1 MTVARTVAM
10 VSFGGNIKSRYC
22 VALLVMT
29 CFIVMIKVLRSRG
42 SNGEG
47 TVPSEAPVVR
57 MIATDEPTTQY
68 RINLSEHVPSN
79 KPSIVK
85 EVAWSRT
92 TNSTNQNEPTRAAEE
107 ANEPW
112 ADHKLNTLNGIL
124 RYHDFSGSAYSVT
137 YDERSFIINNKRTI
151 ILSGSV
157 HYPRS
162 TPGMWDHIF
171 EEMVKDGLNAV
182 EIYVFWNIHEFKRGQ
197 EYDFTGP
204 ANLPLFI
211 EKAAKAGLFVNLRI
225 GPYVCAEWNYGGLP
239 VWLNFI
245 PGMSLR
251 SDSPAW
257 EKEMERFVTGITK
270 ITEKYLAR
278 NGGPI
283 ILAQIENEF
292 GWDKYIDYI
301 NWCGELVN
309 KLDLGIPWVMCNGLS
324 ANNTINTCN
333 ANDCSQWYAKYH
345 TEKFP
350 GQPLAWMENEGWYQK
365 WSVVDNTWSDRTPQD
380 MAYVILAWLAR
391 GGSHHNYYMW
401 YGGNHMGRWAA
412 SGITNKYAD
421 GANMHSDML
430 PNEPKRSHLTR
441 LHKFIHNI
449 SNILLNSDIQV
460 RNPWYLQYYNTT
472 TKKPEWDPRQMAF
485 VYDNDAGKIT
495 FLQNAAPM
503 QMIVIFNNYNITM
516 QPMSIIVLDKLNS
529 VLYDSSKVDTTGLR
543 TKREYSNDKTII
555 SPFVVWSE
563 GVTEITKGTTKIDE
577 HPLEQLGVT
586 LDETEYLF
594 YQTRVDIPMYN
605 KTSYEL
611 MVATRKAN
619 ALVVFTNEKFEG
631 AVDDHDTGADNII
644 MTLKIQPNGVAF
656 NLTILS
662 VSLGLYNVLSP
673 GFVEQKGIV
682 GKVSINEVDITHQ
695 KWLHRPK
702 LTGEILQVYTDD
714 GSKQVNWDSDYIKYI
729 NTSLTWF
736 KTTFTVEQYS
746 EDYSLL
752 LHLVGFGRG
761 HFYVNGVDLGRYWL
775 ITVDSQYVQEY
786 YFIPPDVVRYD
797 GPNLLVIGE
806 ELGAPDPS
814 KASVV
819 LSTMLV

>member
-1 MTVARTVAM
+1 M
-10 VSFGGNIKSRYC
+10 
-22 VALLVMT
+22 ALLVTT
-29 CFIVMIKVLRSRG
+29 CIVMIVLYSRG
-42 SNGEG
+42 SNTIGDDVP
-47 TVPSEAPVVR
+47 TKVPSKVPIHR
-57 MIATDEPTTQY
+57 MITTGGPTEQHTM
-68 RINLSEHVPSN
+68 NLNDIVSSN
-79 KPSIVK
+79 KPSSVD
-85 EVAWSRT
+85 EMERSGTANT
-92 TNSTNQNEPTRAAEE
+92 TQNEPTPATDHEGT
-107 ANEPW
+107 NEPW
-112 ADHKLNTLNGIL
+112 NHQPNTVKGIL
-124 RYHDFSGSAYSVT
+124 RYHDFSGSAYTVT
-137 YDERSFIINNKRTI
+137 YDERSFLINNKRTI

-171 EEMVKDGLNAV
+171 EEMVNDGLNAV

-197 EYDFTGP
+197 DYDFTGS
-204 ANLPLFI
+204 ADLSLFI

-239 VWLNFI
+239 VWLNSI

-251 SDSPAW
+251 SNSPAW
-257 EKEMERFVTGITK
+257 EKEMERFVTDIAK

-283 ILAQIENEF
+283 ILAQIENEY
-292 GWDKYIDYI
+292 GWIEFMDYI
-301 NWCGELVN
+301 NWCGELVA
-309 KLDLGIPWVMCNGLS
+309 KLNLGIPWVMCNGYS

-350 GQPLAWMENEGWYQK
+350 NQPLAWMENEGWYQK
-365 WSVVDNTWSDRTPQD
+365 WSAVDETWLDDRTAED
-380 MAYVILAWLAR
+380 MAYVILAWFAR

-430 PNEPKRSHLTR
+430 PNEPKRSHLIR
-441 LHKFIHNI
+441 LHKLIHNI
-449 SNILLNSDIQV
+449 SNILLSSDIQV
-460 RNPWYLQYYNTT
+460 RNPVYLQHYNAT
-472 TKKPEWDPRQMAF
+472 TKKLEGGSQQIAF
-485 VYDNDAGKIT
+485 VYDNDAGKII
-495 FLQNAAPM
+495 FLQNSAPT
-503 QMIVIFNNYNITM
+503 QTLIAFNNYNISM
-516 QPMSIIVLDKLNS
+516 KPLSVVILDKMNS
-529 VLYDSSKVDTTGLR
+529 VLFDSSKVDTTGLR
-543 TKREYSNDKTII
+543 TKREYSHDKVKIT

-563 GVTEITKGTTKIDE
+563 SVKEIIKGSTKINE

-586 LDETEYLF
+586 LDETDYLF
-594 YQTRVDIPMYN
+594 YQTQVDIPMDT
-605 KTSYEL
+605 KPIYEL
-611 MVATRKAN
+611 MVASRKAN
-619 ALVVFTNEKFEG
+619 ALLVFTNEQFEG
-631 AVDDHDTGADNII
+631 AVDNHDCGADNVL
-644 MTLKIQPNGVAF
+644 MTLKIRPSGVPF
-656 NLTILS
+656 NLTVLS
-662 VSLGLYNVLSP
+662 VSLGLYNVFGP

-682 GKVSINEVDITHQ
+682 GKVSINGVNITNQ
-695 KWLHRPK
+695 KWVHRPK
-702 LTGEILQVYTDD
+702 LTGEMLQVYTDD
-714 GSKQVNWDSDYIKYI
+714 GSKQVNWDSDYTKYT

-775 ITVDSQYVQEY
+775 IMVDGQPVQEY

-814 KASVV
+814 KATLV
-819 LSTMLV
+819 LSTMTV